1 MIIIYN
7 RKTIIN
13 PLILK
18 NSFVVIVVMLKLG
31 MCVGSMVKST

>member
-1 MIIIYN
+1 MI
-7 RKTIIN
+7 IIN